1 MSAVF
6 FYISAAI
13 AIASTAM
20 VIFNRNAV
28 HALLY
33 LIVSLLA
40 VAVIFYQ
47 YGAPFAAALEVIV
60 YAGAIMVLMIFVI
73 MMLNQGDA
81 AVEQEKEWLRP
92 RGWVGPALL
101 SAVLLAQLVL
111 LLFSGPEE
119 TARAAHYVG
128 PKEVGMALFSHYILA
143 VELAS
148 MLLLAGL
155 VGAFHLARQKSPEGS
170 ENLEKQNAG

>member
-1 MSAVF
+1 MGTIS
-6 FYISAAI
+6 FYLTATVAI
-13 AIASTAM
+13 LSTAM

-33 LIVSLLA
+33 LVVSLLA

-60 YAGAIMVLMIFVI
+60 YAGAIMVLMVFVI
-73 MMLNQGDA
+73 MILNQGAA
-81 AVEQEKEWLRP
+81 AVEQESRWLQP
-92 RGWVGPALL
+92 RSWTGPAIL
-101 SAVLLAQLVL
+101 SAVLLVQLVVL
-111 LLFSGPEE
+111 LGSDGAITADPPDTIGP
-119 TARAAHYVG
+119 R
-128 PKEVGMALFSHYILA
+128 EVGIALFSQYVLA

-155 VGAFHLARQKSPEGS
+155 VGAFHLARQRHADSGEVEG
-170 ENLEKQNAG
+170 AD

>member
-1 MSAVF
+1 MNAMVFYLTAAV
-6 FYISAAI
+6 

-20 VIFNRNAV
+20 VIFSRNAV

-47 YGAPFAAALEVIV
+47 YGAPFAAVLEVIV

-81 AVEQEKEWLRP
+81 AVNQEREWLQP
-92 RGWVGPALL
+92 RGWFGPALL
-101 SAVLLAQLVL
+101 SAVLLVQLIL
-111 LLFSGPEE
+111 LLSSG
-119 TARAAHYVG
+119 TAAPAQQPHYVG
-128 PKEVGMALFSHYILA
+128 PKEVGIALFSHYILA

-155 VGAFHLARQKSPEGS
+155 VGAFHLARQKPVDSREV
-170 ENLEKQNAG
+170 QHAD

>member
-1 MSAVF
+1 MSIAFLLTSAV
-6 FYISAAI
+6 AVV
-13 AIASTAM
+13 STAL
-20 VIFNRNAV
+20 VIFSRNAV

-40 VAVIFYQ
+40 VAVIFYL

-60 YAGAIMVLMIFVI
+60 YAGAIMVLMVFVI

-81 AVEQEKEWLRP
+81 AVEQEKKWLQP
-92 RGWVGPALL
+92 KGWIGPALL
-101 SAVLLAQLVL
+101 TAILLVQLVL
-111 LLFSGPEE
+111 LLFSDQGSG
-119 TARAAHYVG
+119 TATIHPIG

-155 VGAFHLARQKSPEGS
+155 VGAFHLARQKPAEVHA
-170 ENLEKQNAG
+170 EAHHAD